1 MVTYIFL
8 CAVKVRVGK
17 SCVDFDTDVL
27 LFPEG
32 GKTAHWDTEVNFMV
46 LPLTFTEGNKKAI
59 GNTIVPLLNIEFAK

>member
-46 LPLTFTEGNKKAI
+46 LPLTFTE
-59 GNTIVPLLNIEFAK
+59 